1 MFHVMSFFCCGLG
14 DGRKERRPTTQI
26 MVNGTNLQAL
36 WDTGADLT
44 VASWAQFKKL
54 KARPPLMRCTS
65 VLTAANGQEIRA
77 RGVARLRFTIGRHA
91 FTHDTVILDNLKTNM
106 ILGSDVMREHGFIIN
121 MGEATIKREEK
132 PTLDKG
138 MPTVTSP
145 KSFKI
150 ESLQCVDL
158 EIQVGGAD
166 GQVWLASGPHVPQGL
181 CTAKAGKSRIIVA
194 NQTLNTIQ
202 IPRGQEICTLERI
215 SSHQMQSYLN
225 QTTTANWANG
235 QAVDGHYHQI
245 ATSNLSNPQNLPSPG
260 ASHVTT
266 KEVGHPKVLA
276 FSTQQSQVSH
286 ATRSGTIGEAGPV
299 TMNAYAR
306 TSGTIPSARNVT
318 CSQWQQHNSWRDPR
332 NMMQGGVSTGL
343 WSWGAQCI
351 NMMTN
356 TARNSMISNTDKDY

>member
-44 VASWAQFKKL
+44 VASWTQFKKL

-150 ESLQCVDL
+150 ESLQCVD
-158 EIQVGGAD
+158 
-166 GQVWLASGPHVPQGL
+166 
-181 CTAKAGKSRIIVA
+181 
-194 NQTLNTIQ
+194 
-202 IPRGQEICTLERI
+202 
-215 SSHQMQSYLN
+215 
-225 QTTTANWANG
+225 
-235 QAVDGHYHQI
+235 
-245 ATSNLSNPQNLPSPG
+245 
-260 ASHVTT
+260 
-266 KEVGHPKVLA
+266 
-276 FSTQQSQVSH
+276 
-286 ATRSGTIGEAGPV
+286 
-299 TMNAYAR
+299 
-306 TSGTIPSARNVT
+306 
-318 CSQWQQHNSWRDPR
+318 
-332 NMMQGGVSTGL
+332 
-343 WSWGAQCI
+343 
-351 NMMTN
+351 
-356 TARNSMISNTDKDY
+356 